1 MVILKEK
8 VMKLLLSC
16 VFAISMFVSPSSESE
31 HRIVKNVSTKS
42 VAFKRGTIANTKI
55 SYHIA
60 SVNRGRYAKIEF
72 INDYDYP
79 VLLEGIVDGVL
90 IDGKKDYKIL
100 IKPNSRKSFLIR
112 YIERQRFPARC
123 NSSWVLDSNCIDTKR
138 EVLLNYNRYDT
149 SLIHIYNHKL
159 EIIEDKNKKHLE
171 GKVGRTILR

>member
-1 MVILKEK
+1 
-8 VMKLLLSC
+8 MKLLLSC
-16 VFAISMFVSPSSESE
+16 VFAISMFVSPSNESE
-31 HRIVKNVSTKS
+31 CKIVKNVSTKS
-42 VAFKRGTIANTKI
+42 AAFKRGSIANTKI

-90 IDGKKDYKIL
+90 IEGKKDYKIR

-112 YIERQRFPARC
+112 YIEMQRFPATC
-123 NSSWVLDSNCIDTKR
+123 SSWVLDSNCIDSKR

-149 SLIHIYNHKL
+149 SLIHVFNHKL
-159 EIIEDKNKKHLE
+159 EIIEDKNKKQLE

>member
-1 MVILKEK
+1 
-8 VMKLLLSC
+8 MKLLLSC
-16 VFAISMFVSPSSESE
+16 VFAISMFVSPSNESE

-60 SVNRGRYAKIEF
+60 SVSRGRYAKIEF

-90 IDGKKDYKIL
+90 IDGKKDYKIR
-100 IKPNSRKSFLIR
+100 IKPNSRKSILIR
-112 YIERQRFPARC
+112 QIRRKIYPAEEC
-123 NSSWVLDSNCIDTKR
+123 NNFSPYDACADTKR
-138 EVLLNYNRYDT
+138 EILFNYNRFDT
-149 SLIHIYNHKL
+149 SLIHIFNHNL
-159 EIIEDKNKKHLE
+159 EIIEDKNKKQLE